1 LIKLRQM
8 LVAALAAIIAA
19 GTPVLADLKVGD
31 PAPPLKIKDWMRG
44 EAVNLAKEAAKKIH
58 MVEFW
63 ATWCPPCK
71 ASVPLLT
78 QYQKKYEKDLV
89 IIGVTDPDPSRNSPT
104 EIKQFVKEQGKNMMY
119 TVAIDDNGATSK
131 AYLPSEM
138 VGIPYAFLVGR
149 DGRVVWE
156 GSPLDPALEQV
167 IPDVINGKYD
177 VAAAK
182 AAANLDQEVAKR
194 FQSLEMAYQMG
205 ETDTVWKGVIE
216 ILKLDPSNETA
227 MQLLTGLYASEPK
240 KAEEFKTWAR
250 GHIAKYKSDAK
261 AMHRLAVTLCGNED
275 FASRTPDLALEA
287 AKAAYEASKQ
297 TWAIEVYAKAL
308 YQIGNLDRAIA
319 LQQEAVSAAPDGDR
333 PAAQGV
339 LDYYQLCKKLQ
350 SSTN

>member
-1 LIKLRQM
+1 MKLGRM
-8 LVAALAAIIAA
+8 FVLLMAAMAFGGTRVA
-19 GTPVLADLKVGD
+19 ADLKVGD
-31 PAPPLKIKDWMRG
+31 PAPPLKIKEWVRG
-44 EAVNLAKEAAKKIH
+44 EAVNLAKDAARKIH

-78 QYQKKYEKDLV
+78 QFQKKHAKDLV
-89 IIGVTDPDPSRNSPT
+89 IIGVTDPDPYRNSPT
-104 EIKQFVKEQGKNMMY
+104 EIKQFVKEQGTNMVY

-131 AYLPSEM
+131 AYLPDEM
-138 VGIPYAFLVGR
+138 VGIPFAYLVGR
-149 DGRVVWE
+149 DGRVVWQ
-156 GSPLDPALEQV
+156 GSPLDPSLEKV
-167 IPDVINGKYD
+167 IPEVIAGTYD

-182 AAANLDQEVAKR
+182 AAAGIEQEVGKR

-205 ETDTVWKGVIE
+205 QMDVVWSGVID
-216 ILKLDPSNETA
+216 ILKIDPANETA

-240 KAEEFKTWAR
+240 KAEEFKTAVR
-250 GHIAKYKSDAK
+250 GHIAKNKSNAK
-261 AMHRLAVTLCGNED
+261 AMHRLAVTLCGND
-275 FASRTPDLALEA
+275 DYASRTPDLALDA

-297 TWAIEVYAKAL
+297 NWAIEIYAKAL
-308 YQIGNLDRAIA
+308 YQIGNLDRAIS

-333 PAAQGV
+333 AGVQGV